1 MNVPCIRPRIAD
13 VVFRLYAGQSIPSS
27 STFSPAEPSN
37 AMAIVCRS
45 A

>member
-13 VVFRLYAGQSIPSS
+13 VVFRLYSRPVHPDS